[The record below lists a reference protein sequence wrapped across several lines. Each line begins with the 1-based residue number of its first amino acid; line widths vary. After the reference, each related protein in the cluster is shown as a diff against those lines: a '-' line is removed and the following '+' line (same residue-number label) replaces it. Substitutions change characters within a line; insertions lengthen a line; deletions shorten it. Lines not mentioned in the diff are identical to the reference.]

1 MKLHFKI
8 FLIFFFSFQALSRE
22 VVIIN
27 YKENT
32 KQISFLKK
40 YLADR
45 FDENIVRYIKSD
57 RPCENIIKEALLNI
71 CVDEQN
77 EVQVI
82 NSRNEILKNTLGQ
95 I

>member
-8 FLIFFFSFQALSRE
+8 ILIILISFKTLSRE
-22 VVIIN
+22 VIIIN

-40 YLADR
+40 YLTDR

-57 RPCENIIKEALLNI
+57 KPCGNVIKEALLNI
-71 CVDEQN
+71 CVDEHN
-77 EVQVI
+77 EIQVI
-82 NSRNEILKNTLGQ
+82 NSRNKVLRNTLGQ